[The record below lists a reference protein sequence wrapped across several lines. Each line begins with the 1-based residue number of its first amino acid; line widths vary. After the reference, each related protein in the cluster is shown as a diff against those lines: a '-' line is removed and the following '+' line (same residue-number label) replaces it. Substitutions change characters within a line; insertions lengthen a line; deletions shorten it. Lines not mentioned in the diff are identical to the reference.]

1 MKGFA
6 DFVKATW
13 IIQNKHG
20 LDDIEIASIL
30 RDISQR
36 YQKKAALKTL
46 EVERG
51 DKVARN

>member
-13 IIQNKHG
+13 AIQNKHD

-30 RDISQR
+30 RDIS
-36 YQKKAALKTL
+36 
-46 EVERG
+46 
-51 DKVARN
+51 